1 MSDPH
6 TAKPAEPA
14 HAGMTT
20 KELCQA
26 VGVGQ
31 WTLQMWLESGFL
43 QAENI
48 GIPGGGCRRVFAP
61 SQLERA
67 RLLKALLRKGVSL
80 GRLAASDLSFDAG
93 QAYVVYD
100 GHELRACRDAATAIA
115 AVIRA
120 KRRCSVVDLSAI
132 RTGIA
137 E

>member
-1 MSDPH
+1 MTDPH
-6 TAKPAEPA
+6 AAKPAEPA

-31 WTLQMWLESGFL
+31 SALQMWLQSGFL

-48 GIPGGGCRRVFAP
+48 GIPGGGKRRMFAP
-61 SQLERA
+61 GQLERA

-80 GRLAASDLSFDAG
+80 GQLAAADLAFDN

-100 GHELRACRDAATAIA
+100 GRELRACRDAAAAIA
-115 AVIRA
+115 AVVRA
-120 KRRCSVVDLSAI
+120 KRPCSAVDLSAI
-132 RTGIA
+132 RTA
-137 E
+137 TE

>member
-1 MSDPH
+1 
-6 TAKPAEPA
+6 
-14 HAGMTT
+14 MTT

-31 WTLQMWLESGFL
+31 SALQMWLESGFL

-80 GRLAASDLSFDAG
+80 GRLAAADLSFDAG

-100 GHELRACRDAATAIA
+100 GHELRACRDATAAIA
-115 AVIRA
+115 AVARA
-120 KRRCSVVDLSAI
+120 RRWCSAVDLSAI
-132 RTGIA
+132 RTCPRHEPVRA
-137 E
+137 ETNQEAA